1 MNACLD
7 HDADIL
13 QLCLENTC
21 AFCIDV
27 NGSPWILHI
36 KTTDEARAGGYNAND
51 PAFLFYP
58 IMREFI

>member
-1 MNACLD
+1 MKVYVDYEPNM
-7 HDADIL
+7 L
-13 QLCLENTC
+13 QLCLENTY
-21 AFCIDV
+21 AFHIDA
-27 NGSPWILHI
+27 NGSPRILHI

>member
-1 MNACLD
+1 MNAHVD
-7 HDADIL
+7 YEPDIL
-13 QLCLENTC
+13 QLCLENTY
-21 AFCIDV
+21 AFLIDV

>member
-1 MNACLD
+1 MNAYVD
-7 HDADIL
+7 YKRDML

-21 AFCIDV
+21 AFHVDAI
-27 NGSPWILHI
+27 GSPRILHI

>member
-1 MNACLD
+1 MIAYVDYEPNM
-7 HDADIL
+7 L
-13 QLCLENTC
+13 QLCLENTY
-21 AFCIDV
+21 AFLIDV
-27 NGSPWILHI
+27 NSSPWILHI